1 MENEQEEEGSKA
13 VVNVV
18 AEGYSACPD
27 VYRLSGDRDLDLG
40 SSSHS
45 SSAVR
50 YEAFVSS

>member
-1 MENEQEEEGSKA
+1 MENEQEEGGNKA

-18 AEGYSACPD
+18 AKSYSACPD
-27 VYRLSGDRDLDLG
+27 VYRLSGVRGLDLG